1 MSKSKIPSVTLSGM
15 DDLFGISGN
24 ISEIIEIPLEQCHN
38 FKDHPFK
45 VLDNE
50 DMDNLVDSIK
60 LNGRVLE
67 PILVR
72 SEGLESYEIISGHRR
87 CAAARKCGF
96 TTIPAIVR
104 KYSDEEATVMMVDAN
119 LRRENLTYSEKAW
132 AYRMKYDALKHQGKA
147 GNISSIDSLAE
158 NGSESAKTIQRLIRL
173 TYLMPELLELVDA
186 DRIPYLAGVDLSY
199 LSLEEQNM
207 LYSELS
213 SLLDLGEAAKKIIID
228 GKKAAALKKS
238 HNEGILS
245 REDILEILY
254 PAASPS
260 TRSFKLKSDKIYTF
274 FPKGTEDDEIEQLIF
289 DLLEKWYSENGKG

>member
-1 MSKSKIPSVTLSGM
+1 MSKIPSVKLSGM

-24 ISEIIEIPLEQCHN
+24 ISEIVEIPLEQCHN
-38 FKDHPFK
+38 FKNHPFR

-186 DRIPYLAGVDLSY
+186 DRIPYLAGVDLSF
-199 LSLEEQNM
+199 LSLEEQEI
-207 LYSELS
+207 LYGELS
-213 SLLDLGEAAKKIIID
+213 PLQDLSYNKKIVID

-245 REDILEILY
+245 REDILAILY
-254 PAASPS
+254 PEASSS
-260 TRSFKLKSDKIYTF
+260 TRSFKLKSDKIYNF
-274 FPKGTEDDEIEQLIF
+274 FPKGTKDDEIEQLIF
-289 DLLEKWYSENGKG
+289 DLLEKWYSQNGKG

>member
-1 MSKSKIPSVTLSGM
+1 MSKIPSVTLSGM

-24 ISEIIEIPLEQCHN
+24 LNEIIEIPLEQCHS
-38 FKDHPFK
+38 FKGHPFK

-72 SEGLESYEIISGHRR
+72 PAGLESYEIISGHRR

-96 TTIPAIVR
+96 ITIPAIVR
-104 KYSDEEATVMMVDAN
+104 EYSDAEATVMMVDAN

-173 TYLMPELLELVDA
+173 TYLMPELLEFVDA

-199 LSLEEQNM
+199 LSMEEQEI
-207 LYSELS
+207 LYDELFP
-213 SLLDLGEAAKKIIID
+213 LQDLRYNKKIVID
-228 GKKAAALKKS
+228 GKTAAALKKN
-238 HNEGILS
+238 HNEGTLS
-245 REDILEILY
+245 RKEILEILY
-254 PAASPS
+254 PEASPS
-260 TRSFKLKSDKIYTF
+260 TRSFKLKSDKIYNF
-274 FPKGTEDDEIEQLIF
+274 FPKGTKDDEIEQLIF
-289 DLLEKWYSENGKG
+289 DLLEKWYSQNEKG